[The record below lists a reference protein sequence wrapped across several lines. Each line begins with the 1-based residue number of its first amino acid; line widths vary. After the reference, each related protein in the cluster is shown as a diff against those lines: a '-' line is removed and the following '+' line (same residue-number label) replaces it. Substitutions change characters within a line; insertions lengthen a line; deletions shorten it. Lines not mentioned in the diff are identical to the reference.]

1 MGLDAAFDAARNS
14 LRALDPFQPLFVVPV
29 FLGYTLG
36 SFASLRKWAAV
47 QRAPIAP
54 PGADDADAPPT
65 PRCPSICPLTIVQ
78 VVQIASFAKWAGWG
92 TLAPSI
98 VAFLGIVFLY
108 ADFCR
113 VTLRDLLGVPAVIH
127 RTPDGGWKYTLLT
140 NEMTVAHKLAA
151 TAVLAIASA
160 VPVGAFW
167 YSSDVC
173 ASAMIFVVVYSVTS
187 QPRTKTSTL
196 RVAALNAIA
205 AVTVMTFAATL
216 FAAAIHLF
224 GLSGAAEIALRQGP
238 GTWIYAL
245 ALALPLGD
253 LLAICLRL
261 DYANSASAID
271 ASAPLLP
278 SGFFDLQIAA
288 VPSASAVGVRV
299 PPRMPAFRTFPRPY
313 FTGALGAWGLASAGV
328 GLLTSAGA
336 LPDHRRLSFAFFV
349 LVGAAPAVLLAILAV
364 GAARG
369 EVRRVWQY
377 EERWGVVLDEGGRAD
392 ALEKGGEVG
401 LKF

>member
-1 MGLDAAFDAARNS
+1 MGLDAALDTARTS
-14 LRALDPFQPLFVVPV
+14 LRALDPFQLLFVVPV

-36 SFASLRKWAAV
+36 SFSSLRKWAAV
-47 QRAPIAP
+47 QRAPLTP
-54 PGADDADAPPT
+54 QSADDADAPPK
-65 PRCPSICPLTIVQ
+65 PRCPSICPLSIVQ

-92 TLAPSI
+92 TLAPNI

-151 TAVLAIASA
+151 IAVLAIASA

-173 ASAMIFVVVYSVTS
+173 AAAMIFVVVCSVTS
-187 QPRTKTSTL
+187 QPRSKTSTL

-216 FAAAIHLF
+216 FAAAIHIF

-245 ALALPLGD
+245 ALALPLCD
-253 LLAICLRL
+253 LLSICLRL
-261 DYANSASAID
+261 DYANCIASDAYA
-271 ASAPLLP
+271 ASAPLLS
-278 SGFFDLQIAA
+278 SGFFDLQPAA
-288 VPSASAVGVRV
+288 GGVRV
-299 PPRMPAFRTFPRPY
+299 PRRMPAFRTFPRPY
-313 FTGALGAWGLASAGV
+313 FTGALCAWGLAAAGV
-328 GLLTSAGA
+328 GLLTSGGA

-377 EERWGVVLDEGGRAD
+377 EERWGVVLDEGVRAD
-392 ALEKGGEVG
+392 ALEKGGEAGV
-401 LKF
+401 KF